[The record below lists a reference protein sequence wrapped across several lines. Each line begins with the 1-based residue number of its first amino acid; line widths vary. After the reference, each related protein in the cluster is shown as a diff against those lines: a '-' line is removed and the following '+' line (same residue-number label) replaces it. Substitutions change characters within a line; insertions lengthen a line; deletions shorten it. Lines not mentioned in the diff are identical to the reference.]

1 MSKRVRNEL
10 RAEMKK
16 ILGNLD
22 DRWLRAAS
30 RDLCKHLT
38 EVIEKHSDRRIENIL
53 AWTSFFPGEVD
64 LAQFISGQVEQRE
77 VYLPRSLPSL
87 EMTFLS
93 IGKNWV
99 SDMAAGEYGILE
111 PVDSSGICY
120 DPATQAQTTA
130 VIVPGLAY
138 DRLGNRLG
146 RGKGYYDRFL
156 GSEAMRSALRIGV
169 GWDLQL
175 VQEIPSFAHDV
186 PVHWFVSEE
195 KAYDLTLVE
204 ETV

>member
-1 MSKRVRNEL
+1 
-10 RAEMKK
+10 MKK

-22 DRWLRAAS
+22 ERWLRAAS
-30 RDLCKHLT
+30 GDLCRNLS
-38 EVIEKHSDRRIENIL
+38 EVIKIRVDRPLESIL

-64 LAQFISGQVEQRE
+64 LAQFISEQIDERE

-99 SDMAAGEYGILE
+99 QDMSAGEFGILE
-111 PVDSSGICY
+111 PADSSGTPY
-120 DPATQAQTTA
+120 DALSEASKTV
-130 VIVPGLAY
+130 VIVPGLAF
-138 DRLGNRLG
+138 DRSGNRLG

-156 GSEAMRSALRIGV
+156 GSELMRSALRIGV
-169 GWDLQL
+169 GWELQF
-175 VQEIPSFAHDV
+175 VPTIDTKPHDI

-195 KAYDLTLVE
+195 GVYEFKLADESL
-204 ETV
+204 